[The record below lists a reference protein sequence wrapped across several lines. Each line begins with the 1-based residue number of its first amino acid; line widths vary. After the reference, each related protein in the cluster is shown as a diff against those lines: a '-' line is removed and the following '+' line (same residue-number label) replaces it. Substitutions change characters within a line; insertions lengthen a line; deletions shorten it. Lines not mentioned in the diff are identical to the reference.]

1 MLVSQKYGFSFV
13 DYLRMFRGI
22 EAIQLCTQ
30 VHKESRIEG
39 LGTRRLVRYNGPLF
53 WARLLRRTNC

>member
-1 MLVSQKYGFSFV
+1 MSVSQKCGFSFV

-22 EAIQLCTQ
+22 EAIQWCTQ

-39 LGTRRLVRYNGPLF
+39 LGIRRLVRCNGPLLG
-53 WARLLRRTNC
+53 ARLLRSTSC